1 MPAFD
6 HIPPDAPP
14 VPVVVVANEEN
25 ALNEVEKERRRT
37 LATGYAAMGLLAAP
51 VFGLF
56 ARLLFEWFEFGWEF
70 FRLGS

>member
-1 MPAFD
+1 MASFD
-6 HIPPDAPP
+6 HVPAEGPP

-25 ALNEVEKERRRT
+25 ALTEADKERRRT
-37 LATGYAAMGLLAAP
+37 LAVGYSAIAAVVAPIVGLL
-51 VFGLF
+51 